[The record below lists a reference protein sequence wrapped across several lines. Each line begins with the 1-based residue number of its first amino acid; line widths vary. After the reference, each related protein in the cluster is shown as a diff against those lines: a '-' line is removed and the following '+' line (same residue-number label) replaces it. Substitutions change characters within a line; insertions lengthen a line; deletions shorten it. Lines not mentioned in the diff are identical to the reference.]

1 VSTHRLVLTWRPRA
15 SPAREEWRRAQ
26 RSTETKPSPAAASR
40 AGADDDTGRANLF
53 RYVLRP
59 PIAQE
64 HVTMTENGLVAIKL
78 KRPFRDGTTS
88 VEMDPLSLL
97 SRLAAS
103 VHPPRFHSIRYGGVL
118 APHSK
123 WRPHI
128 VPPPPPADAAASGCH
143 SLPPGRDTPAR
154 PPTHRCR
161 YRPWHELM
169 RRCLKIDVET
179 CGQCGGKMRL
189 VALVK
194 ESHNIARYLRH
205 LGLPTDVPSLFP
217 ARGPPFWQSTVL
229 RRRYGMPPDADE
241 A

>member
-1 VSTHRLVLTWRPRA
+1 
-15 SPAREEWRRAQ
+15 
-26 RSTETKPSPAAASR
+26 
-40 AGADDDTGRANLF
+40 
-53 RYVLRP
+53 
-59 PIAQE
+59 
-64 HVTMTENGLVAIKL
+64 
-78 KRPFRDGTTS
+78 
-88 VEMDPLSLL
+88 MDPLSLI

-103 VHPPRFHSIRYGGVL
+103 VHPPRFHSVRYGGVL

-128 VPPPPPADAAASGCH
+128 VPPPPPAAVTDAPGCH
-143 SLPPGRDTPAR
+143 SLPPKKDESAK

-179 CGQCGGKMRL
+179 CGRCGGKMRL

-194 ESHNIARYLRH
+194 DAENIARYLRH
-205 LGLPTDVPSLFP
+205 LGLPTDVPPLFP

-229 RRRYGMPPDADE
+229 RRRYGEPSE
-241 A
+241 AAEA